1 MKNGGTI
8 LLLCLTVAF
17 AGFIAGMLAGR
28 SITQEPAIVQFSA
41 EEATQHSQPES
52 EQTSVSSQELININT
67 ASAKILDTL
76 PGIGPVIAQ
85 RIVEYRQNNGPFEQI
100 SDLSKVDGIGS
111 EKLLAVLDF
120 ITVEE

>member
-1 MKNGGTI
+1 MKNGSTI

-17 AGFIAGMLAGR
+17 VGFIAGMLVGR
-28 SITQEPAIVQFSA
+28 GITQEPAIVQVSA
-41 EEATQHSQPES
+41 EQTTQHSQPES
-52 EQTSVSSQELININT
+52 EQASANSQELININT

-85 RIVEYRQNNGPFEQI
+85 KIVEYRQNNGPFEHI
-100 SDLSKVDGIGS
+100 SDLSKVDGIGPK
-111 EKLLAVLDF
+111 KLLAVLDF

>member
-17 AGFIAGMLAGR
+17 VAFIAGMLAGR
-28 SITQEPAIVQFSA
+28 SITQEPVIIQVSA
-41 EEATQHSQPES
+41 EQTTQYSQPES
-52 EQTSVSSQELININT
+52 GQASANSQELININT

-85 RIVEYRQNNGPFEQI
+85 KIVEYRQNNGPFEHI
-100 SDLSKVDGIGS
+100 SDLSKVDGIGPK
-111 EKLLAVLDF
+111 KLLAVLDF